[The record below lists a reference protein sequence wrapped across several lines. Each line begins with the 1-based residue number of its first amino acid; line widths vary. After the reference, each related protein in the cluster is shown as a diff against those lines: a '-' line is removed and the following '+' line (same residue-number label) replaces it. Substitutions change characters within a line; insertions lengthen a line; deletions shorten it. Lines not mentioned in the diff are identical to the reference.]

1 MRKINVIIGIKQ
13 IMVKVLAFCIFAS
26 CLAVSSAHAQGI
38 KKEVVKFEEGKFS
51 TIIENSLKGEQTVD
65 YTVNVKK
72 GQSLNVSMAT
82 DNTANYFNI
91 MEPEEEYVAIFNG
104 SVEDNMFEDELQE
117 TGDYTIRVYL
127 MRSAARR
134 NEKANYKLEIIVSN
148 PGQED

>member
-1 MRKINVIIGIKQ
+1 MKNLKVFHGIKQ
-13 IMVKVLAFCIFAS
+13 NIIKLFTLCALASF
-26 CLAVSSAHAQGI
+26 LAVSSLHAQGV

-72 GQSLNVSMAT
+72 GQSLNVSMDT

-104 SVEDNMFEDELQE
+104 SVDENMFEGELEE

-127 MRSAARR
+127 MRSVARQ